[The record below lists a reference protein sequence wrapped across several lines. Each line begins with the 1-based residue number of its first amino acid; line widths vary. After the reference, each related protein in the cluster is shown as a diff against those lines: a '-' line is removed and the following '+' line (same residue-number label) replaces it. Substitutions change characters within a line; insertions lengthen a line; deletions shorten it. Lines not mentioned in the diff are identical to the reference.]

1 MAGVAQKQ
9 VLASLKGF
17 LKSGAYSD
25 LTIACG
31 SDTYKVHK
39 VIICGRADFF
49 ARTLNFGGKESE
61 SGIVDLPEDEPTI
74 VKLLIQYLYEGEY
87 EPSLPDGETSLALS
101 STGAQIR
108 TSRPK
113 HDLDELPYSY
123 EFPHSCNGFGDDCDH
138 PRVCPHHTCNG
149 NAGFRH
155 AGAYTPRVRVGN
167 KSKANCG
174 YACKSF
180 NCEECNPSPPPLP
193 SLNGDADQLLLH
205 AKMYEIADKYDVVG
219 LKDLIIEKFRRTC
232 QHFWNTDK
240 FSVAAHH
247 VFSTTPDHDKGLR
260 DIVSSTISAHMGLI
274 KKPEVKVLLT
284 EFNGLALGIL
294 EEKVVEHGW

>member
-49 ARTLNFGGKESE
+49 ARTLSFGGKESE

-87 EPSLPDGETSLALS
+87 DPLLPDGEASRALS
-101 STGAQIR
+101 STGARTQ

-113 HDLDELPYSY
+113 HDLDGLPYSY
-123 EFPHSCNGFGDDCDH
+123 DFPHN
-138 PRVCPHHTCNG
+138 
-149 NAGFRH
+149 
-155 AGAYTPRVRVGN
+155 
-167 KSKANCG
+167 
-174 YACKSF
+174 F
-180 NCEECNPSPPPLP
+180 NCEECNPSPPLPLTPLPSTPLPSPPLP
-193 SLNGDADQLLLH
+193 SLNGNADQLLLH

-219 LKDLIIEKFRRTC
+219 LKDLVIEKFHRAC
-232 QHFWNTDK
+232 QHFWDSDM
-240 FSVAAHH
+240 FPVAAHH

-260 DIVSSTISAHMGLI
+260 DIVSATISAHMGLI

-294 EEKVVEHGW
+294 EEKIIEHGW

>member
-1 MAGVAQKQ
+1 MFN
-9 VLASLKGF
+9 LNITSFFF

-61 SGIVDLPEDEPTI
+61 SGVVDLPEDEPTI

-87 EPSLPDGETSLALS
+87 EPLLPDGEASLAPS
-101 STGAQIR
+101 STKARTQ

-113 HDLDELPYSY
+113 HDLDGLPYNYS
-123 EFPHSCNGFGDDCDH
+123 FPHTCHGLDGDCEF

-149 NAGFRH
+149 NGNFTPIRH
-155 AGAYTPRVRVGN
+155 YASPGHRGSQKR
-167 KSKANCG
+167 KANCG
-174 YACKSF
+174 YACQSF
-180 NCEECNPSPPPLP
+180 NCEECNPPSHPLP
-193 SLNGDADQLLLH
+193 SLNGNADQLLH

-219 LKDLIIEKFRRTC
+219 LKDLVIEKFRRAC
-232 QHFWNTDK
+232 HHFWNTDE

-260 DIVSSTISAHMGLI
+260 DIVSAAISAHMSLI
-274 KKPEVKVLLT
+274 KKPEVKVLLA

-294 EEKVVEHGW
+294 EEKVKENGW